1 MDRVFS
7 VLFDNAKCQPTHE
20 LISNTSDIRFSPQRR
35 HMLRHKVKDTGVPR
49 RSFLTALA
57 TGLATSAAALRGAIA
72 QDELHVLKD
81 GNLERLRL
89 DFNTNHERVRLVAF
103 LSPT

>member
-1 MDRVFS
+1 
-7 VLFDNAKCQPTHE
+7 
-20 LISNTSDIRFSPQRR
+20 
-35 HMLRHKVKDTGVPR
+35 MLKQTVKDTGVPR
-49 RSFLTALA
+49 RIFLAALT
-57 TGLATSAAALRGAIA
+57 TGLTSSAAALRGTVA